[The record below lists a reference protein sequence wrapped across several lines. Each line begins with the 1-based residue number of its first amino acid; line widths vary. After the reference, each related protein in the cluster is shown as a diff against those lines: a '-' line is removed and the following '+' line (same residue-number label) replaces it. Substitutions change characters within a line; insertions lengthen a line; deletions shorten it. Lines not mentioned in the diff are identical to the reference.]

1 MANYKVNKQINA
13 QTVRVIDEDGKQ
25 LGIMSLEEALALAE
39 EKDLDLLEVAPN
51 ASPPVCRLVDYGKFK
66 YLEQKKEA
74 QAKKKRSIIEVKEI
88 RLRYN
93 TDVGD
98 LETKLKLARKFFEE
112 GNKVKFSMRFRGR
125 EKGFVDKGL
134 EKLET
139 IIQSLKDVCIVE
151 SQTKELQ
158 GNQLILVLSPLKRGK

>member
-1 MANYKVNKQINA
+1 VANYKVNKQINA

-139 IIQSLKDVCIVE
+139 IIQSLKDVCTVE

>member
-1 MANYKVNKQINA
+1 VANYRVNKQINA
-13 QTVRVIDEDGKQ
+13 QTVRVIDENGKQ

-158 GNQLILVLSPLKRGK
+158 GNQLILVLSPLKRAK

>member
-25 LGIMSLEEALALAE
+25 LGIMSLQEALALAE

>member
-1 MANYKVNKQINA
+1 VANYKVNKQINA

-98 LETKLKLARKFFEE
+98 LDTKLKLARKFFEE

>member
-1 MANYKVNKQINA
+1 MANYRVNKQINA
-13 QTVRVIDEDGKQ
+13 QTVRVVDENGKQ
-25 LGIMSLEEALALAE
+25 LGIMSLEEALALAA

-51 ASPPVCRLVDYGKFK
+51 VSPPVCRLVDYGKFK

-74 QAKKKRSIIEVKEI
+74 QAKKKRSIIEVKEL

-112 GNKVKFSMRFRGR
+112 GNKVKFSMRFKGR

>member
-1 MANYKVNKQINA
+1 VANYKVNKQINA
-13 QTVRVIDEDGKQ
+13 QTVRVIDENGKQ

>member
-98 LETKLKLARKFFEE
+98 LDTKLKLARKFFEE

>member
-1 MANYKVNKQINA
+1 VANYKVNKQINA

>member
-1 MANYKVNKQINA
+1 VANYKVNKQINA
-13 QTVRVIDEDGKQ
+13 QTVRVIDENGKQ

-139 IIQSLKDVCIVE
+139 IIQSLKDVCSVE

>member
-1 MANYKVNKQINA
+1 VANYKVNKQINA
-13 QTVRVIDEDGKQ
+13 QTVRVIDENGKQ

-158 GNQLILVLSPLKRGK
+158 GNQLVLVLSPLKRGK

>member
-139 IIQSLKDVCIVE
+139 IIQSLKDVCTVE

>member
-13 QTVRVIDEDGKQ
+13 QTVRVIDENGKQ

>member
-1 MANYKVNKQINA
+1 VANYRVNKQINA
-13 QTVRVIDEDGKQ
+13 QTVRVVDENGKQ
-25 LGIMSLEEALALAE
+25 LGIMSLEEALALAA

-51 ASPPVCRLVDYGKFK
+51 VSPPVCRLVDYGKFK

-74 QAKKKRSIIEVKEI
+74 QAKKKRSIIEVKEL

-112 GNKVKFSMRFRGR
+112 GNKVKFSMRFKGR